1 MILKPKTLLKI
12 KRGKSVL
19 RDIALKLDFIPGHQ
33 DYTKFI
39 ILCRSRT
46 GSNLLLNQLQFH
58 QNIRM
63 FYEVFS
69 QDNSSKEFWDY
80 INHDLQNIRDLKQNN
95 PLELVNSF
103 VYRAMPLEVKA
114 VGFKLFYYHA
124 RSGKQQEIWQYLK
137 DRQEIKIIHLVRRNL
152 LKTYVSQQLALT
164 TNSWYSKGDWT
175 MFGLRDRSKT
185 TLAIQLNYEKTLEA
199 LAETNK
205 LEQETLEA
213 LAETNKLEQENEDFF
228 KDHQLL
234 KIFYEDLVED
244 NTKEM
249 AKVQNFLGVKP
260 TSVYIS
266 TKKQSPNSLQKSIQN
281 YAELKNCFQESPYA
295 DFFK

>member
-12 KRGKSVL
+12 KRGKSVI
-19 RDIALKLDFIPGHQ
+19 RDIALKLDLIPGHQ

-63 FYEVFS
+63 FYEIFS

-80 INHDLQNIRDLKQNN
+80 INYDLQNIRDLKQNN

-175 MFGLRDRSKT
+175 MFGLGDRQKHT
-185 TLAIQLNYEKTLEA
+185 PAIQLNYEKTLAA

-205 LEQETLEA
+205 LEQ
-213 LAETNKLEQENEDFF
+213 KNEYFF

-249 AKVQNFLGVKP
+249 AKVQNFLEVKP

-281 YAELKNCFQESPYA
+281 YAELKNCFQGSPYA
-295 DFFK
+295 SFFK